1 MNLLRQLT
9 VCWAGLLMAAAAA
22 AVTPVRVFTTAYP
35 PYAAPD
41 LPGQGAAVRMLREL
55 LRAHGFSPVVEF
67 QPWARL
73 GAELHAGRYDL
84 VLLAWPGDLQRHGLV
99 GGSPW
104 FASRLGLYV
113 RRADWRAG
121 GLALADAGS
130 LSIGIVRDYAYP
142 DTLSKRGL
150 DLQLAGSDAQNL
162 RKLVA
167 GRVDAVALER
177 AVGQHLLKRLGGAV
191 DPRSVTWQE
200 PAFAVVPVYAA
211 VVPGRPQAQ
220 RLQQAL
226 ADGLKAYKADGRYA
240 RLLRDND
247 LDPPP

>member
-1 MNLLRQLT
+1 MNLLRQLA
-9 VCWAGLLMAAAAA
+9 VCWAGLLMAAAAVA
-22 AVTPVRVFTTAYP
+22 GTPVRVFTTAYP

-41 LPGQGAAVRMLREL
+41 LPGQGAAVVMLRDIL
-55 LRAHGFSPVVEF
+55 QAHGFSPVVDF

-73 GAELHAGRYDL
+73 GAELQAARYDL
-84 VLLAWPGDLQRHGLV
+84 VLLAWPGDLRRHGLI
-99 GGSPW
+99 GGPPW

-121 GLALADAGS
+121 GLALTDARS

-142 DTLSKRGL
+142 DALANHGL
-150 DLQLAGSDAQNL
+150 DLQVAGSDAQNL

-167 GRVDAVALER
+167 GRIDAVALER
-177 AVGQHLLKRLGGAV
+177 AVGQYLIKQLGGPV
-191 DPRSVTWQE
+191 DPSSVSWQE
-200 PAFAVVPVYAA
+200 PAFAVVPIYTA
-211 VVPGRPQAQ
+211 VVPGRPLTD

-226 ADGLKAYKADGRYA
+226 AEGLKAYKADGRHT
-240 RLLRDND
+240 RLLRAND